1 VLRPPVVLVL
11 SAVAAA
17 AAARRRGVGGRA
29 GGKVALGIFYIF
41 LVLLSEWFLCAF

>member
-11 SAVAAA
+11 SAVA